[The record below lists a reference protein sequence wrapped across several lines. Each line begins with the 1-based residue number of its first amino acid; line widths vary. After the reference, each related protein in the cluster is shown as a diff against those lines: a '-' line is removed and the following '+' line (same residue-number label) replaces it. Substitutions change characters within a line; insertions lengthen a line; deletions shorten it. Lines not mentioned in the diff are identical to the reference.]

1 MRRAIATALGFM
13 LLAGCTAGAEGPRS
27 AETGRESV
35 VVGSNTVG
43 ERCTQQ
49 SDSTRSASVYCGT
62 WEQPSARISRGAP
75 ASADTLS
82 ELATR
87 SDWRTELNNRFI
99 CNDPVRTA
107 LLGSQPSIIMQ
118 CTRRVG
124 GWQHVAMVTVVGG
137 TAWYLDGVSASVP
150 VMARSLAIMTGQS
163 SGGEA
168 ASRLPGADALL
179 ATRLAAQATKSG
191 DIGEYEHLMAAG
203 TRANLASSP
212 VAAERAFRAALT
224 LQQKAL
230 GANNPNTADPMMLV
244 ALQLSNQG
252 QYAHA
257 EPLFDQ
263 AERLA
268 RNSADPAAIPRLQ
281 HYRGLHELNQNHPDR
296 AMTYLDRAETGYT
309 ALVPPSVLTG
319 RGAGSTPRIAATF
332 GSLADMLPDR
342 GLLVDPVVQS
352 SLLGIIEVRRNRAIA
367 YKEADRP
374 EEAEASLISAADLS
388 RANNLLQPIVT
399 SRLYRTQGMLDDTRG
414 QQASATTRL
423 GLSSDSFTRALP
435 GSRSYAITGLLEGRE
450 LLRTSGPAAALPVCR
465 EALRLMREL
474 LVGTDGEV
482 LMPCLHAF
490 AAEAARRPEQAQA
503 LQGDMFVA
511 AQLAQSSVTS
521 QQIAQSSARLLE
533 GARDPAVAEA
543 IRKQQD
549 AIQNLSD
556 LYRQRSE
563 LAEVRPGQVAP
574 RVDAADLASRI
585 ATAEQEQAEAD
596 SALQAASPGYGQLVQ
611 QVVPVQTVLDALRPD
626 EAFVSIMLGDTEG
639 WTFALRAGRVEVA
652 QIDGGTRR
660 AAALVKR
667 IRATVELTAAGSVP
681 DFDIGA
687 AQELYAFTLAGV
699 AKPLDGANSLT
710 VAPSGPLLSMPFALL
725 LTGKADPQALG
736 QAPWLIRRMA
746 VSHVPAPANFVSLR
760 KAAGT
765 SRASSPWFGLGDF
778 QPIPLGLAERSFP
791 TSNCAESARGL
802 AGLQRLPFASRELE
816 AARQLLGGSAS
827 DELTGRA
834 YTAAAVRRANL
845 SNYRIL
851 HFASH
856 ALLPAELKC
865 EDEPA
870 IVTSV
875 PAAAKDASGALL
887 TASEIAALKL
897 DADVVILSACN
908 SGGPGGATGGESLS
922 GLARAFFFAGARS
935 MLVTHWSVNDQTSAF
950 LVADS
955 LRRLT
960 AAPAGG
966 LAEALRQSQLTLM
979 GGTVS
984 ATAHPFY
991 WAPFALIG
999 EGRTSAAAS
1008 NTRAAR
1014 QGPIHIGG

>member
-1 MRRAIATALGFM
+1 MRRAIATAFGFM
-13 LLAGCTAGAEGPRS
+13 LLAGCTAATPGAEGPRS
-27 AETGRESV
+27 TETGRESV

-62 WEQPSARISRGAP
+62 WEQPSARISRGTP

-87 SDWRTELNNRFI
+87 SDWRTELNNRFV
-99 CNDPVRTA
+99 CNDPVQTA
-107 LLGSQPSIIMQ
+107 LLGPQPSVIMQ

-124 GWQHVAMVTVVGG
+124 GWPHVAMVTVVDG

-296 AMTYLDRAETGYT
+296 AMTYLDRAEAGYT
-309 ALVPPSVLTG
+309 ALVPPGAAG
-319 RGAGSTPRIAATF
+319 RPRHAGSTPRIAATF
-332 GSLADMLPDR
+332 GSLSDMLPDR
-342 GLLVDPVVQS
+342 ELLVDPVVQS

-367 YKEADRP
+367 FKEADRP
-374 EEAEASLISAADLS
+374 DEAEASLISAADLS

-414 QQASATTRL
+414 QQVSAMTRL
-423 GLSSDSFTRALP
+423 SLSSNSFTRALP

-450 LLRTSGPAAALPVCR
+450 LLRTSGSAAALPVCR
-465 EALRLMREL
+465 DALRLMREL

-503 LQGDMFVA
+503 LQGEMFVA

-521 QQIAQSSARLLE
+521 QQISQSSARLLE
-533 GARDPAVAEA
+533 GVRDPPVAEA

-563 LAEVRPGQVAP
+563 LAEVRP
-574 RVDAADLASRI
+574 
-585 ATAEQEQAEAD
+585 
-596 SALQAASPGYGQLVQ
+596 
-611 QVVPVQTVLDALRPD
+611 
-626 EAFVSIMLGDTEG
+626 
-639 WTFALRAGRVEVA
+639 RAGRATRRRRGSGQPYRHRRTGAGRGRLSPAGRLAGLWPARAAGRSGADGAGCAAAGRGVRLHHAGRYRRVDVCPA
-652 QIDGGTRR
+652 GRTRGGGTHRRRHGARHGAGQAHPRNSRAHRCRHIAGLRCRRCAGALYADAGRRCQTAGRRQQPDGGTLRPAAVDPVRAVAHRQGRPPGARASAVADPPHGGFPCSGAGKLRLAAQGRRHLAGERSVVRPRRLPADPAGSGGTKLSNQQLRGERPRAGR
-660 AAALVKR
+660 AA
-667 IRATVELTAAGSVP
+667 TAAV
-681 DFDIGA
+681 
-687 AQELYAFTLAGV
+687 
-699 AKPLDGANSLT
+699 
-710 VAPSGPLLSMPFALL
+710 
-725 LTGKADPQALG
+725 
-736 QAPWLIRRMA
+736 
-746 VSHVPAPANFVSLR
+746 
-760 KAAGT
+760 
-765 SRASSPWFGLGDF
+765 SRAANWKPRD
-778 QPIPLGLAERSFP
+778 
-791 TSNCAESARGL
+791 NC
-802 AGLQRLPFASRELE
+802 
-816 AARQLLGGSAS
+816 
-827 DELTGRA
+827 
-834 YTAAAVRRANL
+834 
-845 SNYRIL
+845 
-851 HFASH
+851 
-856 ALLPAELKC
+856 
-865 EDEPA
+865 
-870 IVTSV
+870 
-875 PAAAKDASGALL
+875 
-887 TASEIAALKL
+887 
-897 DADVVILSACN
+897 
-908 SGGPGGATGGESLS
+908 
-922 GLARAFFFAGARS
+922 
-935 MLVTHWSVNDQTSAF
+935 
-950 LVADS
+950 
-955 LRRLT
+955 
-960 AAPAGG
+960 
-966 LAEALRQSQLTLM
+966 
-979 GGTVS
+979 
-984 ATAHPFY
+984 
-991 WAPFALIG
+991 
-999 EGRTSAAAS
+999 SAA
-1008 NTRAAR
+1008 TR
-1014 QGPIHIGG
+1014 PTN